1 MPGRVMSDRKATLLA
16 CGCLLAFVTIDAA
29 VTVLLVYLVL
39 KLLG

>member
-1 MPGRVMSDRKATLLA
+1 MSDRKATLIA
-16 CGCLLAFVTIDAA
+16 CGCLLAFVTIDTA